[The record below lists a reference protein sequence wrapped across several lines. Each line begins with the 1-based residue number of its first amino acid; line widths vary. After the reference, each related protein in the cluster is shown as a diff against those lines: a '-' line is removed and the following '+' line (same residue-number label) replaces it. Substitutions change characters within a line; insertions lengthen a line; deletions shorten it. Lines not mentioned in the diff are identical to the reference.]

1 MEQQLFN
8 IVFSVAGVLGGWVL
22 KTIWDAVRDLQAA
35 DTNLADKVSR
45 IEVLVAGNYITRHE
59 FNNNLQRVFIKL
71 DEISAK
77 IEGKAD
83 K

>member
-8 IVFSVAGVLGGWVL
+8 IMFSVAGILGGWVL
-22 KTIWDAVRDLQAA
+22 KTIWDAVKDLQAA

-45 IEVLVAGNYITRHE
+45 IEVLVAGHYITRDE
-59 FNNNLQRVFIKL
+59 FNNNMHRVFNKL
-71 DEISAK
+71 EEISSK

>member
-22 KTIWDAVRDLQAA
+22 KTIWDSVRDLQAA